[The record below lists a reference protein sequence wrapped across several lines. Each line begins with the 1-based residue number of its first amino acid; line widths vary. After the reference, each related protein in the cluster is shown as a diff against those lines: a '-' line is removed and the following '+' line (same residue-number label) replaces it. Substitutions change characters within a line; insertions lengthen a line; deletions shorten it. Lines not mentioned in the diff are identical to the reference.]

1 MITSLDQL
9 DLEKTYT
16 YADYLKWEF
25 DEYVELIRGKIV
37 RMSPAPSSSH
47 QRVSVNVTSEIHSFL
62 KGKPC
67 KVFSAPFDVRL
78 SRLQSDAQTITVV
91 QPDVCIICDLTKID
105 EKGCH
110 GAPDLIVEI
119 LSPYTSKKDVRD
131 KFDLYEEAGVL
142 EYWVIEPL
150 DKIVDVFILKEG
162 KYALVRKYVSDD
174 LVPVN
179 IFPGFSLDMKEIF
192 A

>member
-9 DLEKTYT
+9 DLDKTYT
-16 YADYLKWEF
+16 YADYLKWQF

-37 RMSPAPSSSH
+37 KMSPTPSSSH
-47 QRVSVNVTSEIHSFL
+47 QSVNGNLHGEIYKYL
-62 KGKPC
+62 KGKSC
-67 KVFSAPFDVRL
+67 KVFSSPFDVRL
-78 SRLQSDAQTITVV
+78 SRWQSDAQTITVV
-91 QPDVCIICDLTKID
+91 QPDICIICDLTKID

-119 LSPYTSKKDVRD
+119 LSPHTSKKDVRD

-142 EYWVIEPL
+142 EYRVIEPL
-150 DKIVDVFILKEG
+150 DKIVDVFILKNG
-162 KYALVRKYVSDD
+162 KYALVRKYVCDD